1 MSVFSILIWVTLLI
15 RRISAAAAEANVA
28 PTVYVQ
34 NTAECVEG
42 SMADITSVR
51 IDDEDYDQHHLSK
64 IAVNITV
71 THGQLYLPFR
81 TGLYFVYGN
90 IVGPD
95 SRFEVIGKLSDVR
108 KSFSHIKYLA
118 GPDFYGEDLLQLTVF
133 DMHMQ
138 SRSGDPGGHDLALLP
153 DHPPLTAST
162 VISVLPDND
171 APTITASARFLT
183 CDQQQV
189 EADGSPAISSSS
201 FSAVLSDSDLITPE
215 LYQNSQFQ
223 LSLTTRFGT
232 LRLPGSRCDATA
244 YTCTV
249 VDTLPNLNKLTAKI
263 TYTPDAG
270 YNKFKG
276 SERIGKD
283 SVCHQCFDQRS

>member
-1 MSVFSILIWVTLLI
+1 MFGVLIWAAWLI
-15 RRISAAAAEANVA
+15 RSISADAAETNVA
-28 PTVYVQ
+28 PTVWVQ
-34 NTAECVEG
+34 STAECVEG
-42 SMADITSVR
+42 LSTDITSVR

-90 IVGPD
+90 IAGPD

-108 KSFSHIKYLA
+108 RSFSHIKYLA
-118 GPDFYGEDLLQLTVF
+118 GPDFYGEETLQLTVF

-138 SRSGDPGGHDLALLP
+138 SRPGDPDGHDLALLP
-153 DHPPLTAST
+153 DHPAAAAST
-162 VISVLPDND
+162 VIRVLPDND
-171 APTITASARFLT
+171 APVITATARYLT

-189 EADGSPAISSSS
+189 EADGSPAVSSSS

-215 LYQNSQFQ
+215 LYQNSKFQ

-232 LRLPGSRCDATA
+232 LRLPGGRCDPTA

-249 VDTLPNLNKLTAKI
+249 VDTLPNLNKLTTKI

-270 YNKFKG
+270 YNKYKG
-276 SERIGKD
+276 SERIGKIFSILCAD
-283 SVCHQCFDQRS
+283 SIW